1 MLRDI
6 VVNGHNAA
14 LATYKAAVDMK
25 TGMAVVKGTDN
36 TVSLAAD
43 AKDVFFV
50 QKARIPTGANAAVLN
65 HSDWLEE
72 YNTVKAGDCV
82 VLYKYQPGDLFAT
95 DAFESEDALASMD
108 NGDGVTF
115 ADGILAAGDGTH
127 YVFRGVIMDA
137 GHPLA
142 LIEYVE

>member
-50 QKARIPTGANAAVLN
+50 QKARITTGANAAVLN

-82 VLYKYQPGDLFAT
+82 VLYKYQPGELFAT
-95 DAFESEDALASMD
+95 DAFESEDALASMS
-108 NGDGVTF
+108 NGDCVTF

>member
-36 TVSLAAD
+36 TVTLAAD

-50 QKARIPTGANAAVLN
+50 QKARIPTGANAGILN

-72 YNTVKAGDCV
+72 YNTVKTGDCV
-82 VLYKYQPGDLFAT
+82 VLYKYQPGELFAT
-95 DAFESEDALASMD
+95 DAFASVEALEAMA

-115 ADGILAAGDGTH
+115 ANGIVAAGEGTH
-127 YVFRGVIMDA
+127 YVYRGIIMDA